1 MDRFN
6 RADKTLCVLF
16 ICFLVILA
24 LRTLYPQ
31 YIIFE
36 LLLFCS
42 EASLVGGIA
51 DWFAVTALF
60 KKPLG
65 FPFHTAILPRRRDA
79 FINSCVRMLQTEF
92 LSKRKIYR
100 RICNADLL
108 SWGGFP
114 FHTAIL
120 PRRRDAFINSCVRM
134 LQTEFLSKRKIYRRI
149 CNADLLSWGLNWAK
163 NPDNKKY
170 ILNEV
175 MQFLVKKITE
185 IDTAKVAQKNSEKI
199 AQLILKES
207 MGDLSHN
214 LMGVLLKSENSQLAV
229 DKGINFLK
237 GYFSGREGK
246 ARIDAFLENYQ
257 KQYES
262 GLGGLM
268 LSLALATNTL
278 DPDELS
284 LIIHERILDLLDD
297 VSDKD
302 GEKQYES
309 GLGGL
314 MLSLALATN
323 TLDPDELSLIIHERI
338 LDLLDDVSDK
348 DGELYANLI
357 NLYEEALMNIRDD
370 ENWVDSLNTLRDSF
384 VEMGIVEK
392 ILQNSLRNFCE
403 YLLANNNREN
413 KLYQTI
419 EQILSEEIDRCIE
432 KLNTNNEFK
441 SKINRFVLDVVH
453 RSALKGNKLYQ
464 TIEQILSEEIDR
476 CIEKLNTNNEFKS
489 KINRFVLD
497 VVHRSALKGEDV
509 ILELA
514 RKFLEGLTDKQL
526 NELVYDKVET
536 DMIWIRL
543 NGSIVGGIIGFFAF
557 WLLQLV
563 NN

>member
-16 ICFLVILA
+16 VCFLVVLA

-65 FPFHTAILPRRRDA
+65 FPFHTAILP
-79 FINSCVRMLQTEF
+79 S
-92 LSKRKIYR
+92 
-100 RICNADLL
+100 
-108 SWGGFP
+108 
-114 FHTAIL
+114 
-120 PRRRDAFINSCVRM
+120 RRDAFINSCVRM

-175 MQFLVKKITE
+175 MQFLVKKIAE

-214 LMGVLLKSENSQLAV
+214 LMGVLLK
-229 DKGINFLK
+229 
-237 GYFSGREGK
+237 REGK

-257 KQYES
+257 
-262 GLGGLM
+262 
-268 LSLALATNTL
+268 
-278 DPDELS
+278 
-284 LIIHERILDLLDD
+284 
-297 VSDKD
+297 
-302 GEKQYES
+302 KQYES

-453 RSALKGNKLYQ
+453 RSALKG
-464 TIEQILSEEIDR
+464 
-476 CIEKLNTNNEFKS
+476 
-489 KINRFVLD
+489 
-497 VVHRSALKGEDV
+497 EDV

-563 NN
+563 NK

>member
-6 RADKTLCVLF
+6 KADKTLCVLF
-16 ICFLVILA
+16 ICFLVVLA
-24 LRTLYPQ
+24 LKTLYPQ

-65 FPFHTAILPRRRDA
+65 FPFHTAILPRRRNA
-79 FINSCVRMLQTEF
+79 FINSCV
-92 LSKRKIYR
+92 K
-100 RICNADLL
+100 
-108 SWGGFP
+108 
-114 FHTAIL
+114 
-120 PRRRDAFINSCVRM
+120 M

-149 CNADLLSWGLNWAK
+149 CNADLLSWGLKWIK
-163 NPDNKKY
+163 KPENKQY
-170 ILNEV
+170 VLNEV
-175 MQFLVKKITE
+175 MHFLLQKISE
-185 IDTAKVAQKNSEKI
+185 VDASKVAAKNSEKL
-199 AQLILKES
+199 AQIILKES
-207 MGDLSHN
+207 MNNLSN
-214 LMGVLLKSENSQLAV
+214 KLIDILLKSENSQLAV
-229 DKGINFLK
+229 DKSINLLK
-237 GYFSGREGK
+237 GYFAGRDGK
-246 ARIDAFLENYQ
+246 AKIDAFIENYQ
-257 KQYES
+257 KQYGS

-268 LSLALATNTL
+268 LSLALATNAL
-278 DPDELS
+278 DPEELS
-284 LIIHERILDLLDD
+284 LIIHERILTLLEE

-302 GEKQYES
+302 S
-309 GLGGL
+309 
-314 MLSLALATN
+314 
-323 TLDPDELSLIIHERI
+323 
-338 LDLLDDVSDK
+338 
-348 DGELYANLI
+348 ELYANFI
-357 NLYEEALMNIRDD
+357 DLYESILKGIRED
-370 ENWVDSLNTLRDSF
+370 ENWINSLENLRDNF
-384 VEMGIVEK
+384 VDMGVVQKIV
-392 ILQNSLRNFCE
+392 QNSIRNVCE
-403 YLLANNNREN
+403 YLLASGNKSN

-419 EQILSEEIDRCIE
+419 EHI
-432 KLNTNNEFK
+432 F
-441 SKINRFVLDVVH
+441 
-453 RSALKGNKLYQ
+453 A
-464 TIEQILSEEIDR
+464 EEIDR

-557 WLLQLV
+557 WVLQLV

>member
-6 RADKTLCVLF
+6 KADKTLCVLF
-16 ICFLVILA
+16 ICFLIVLA

-36 LLLFCS
+36 MLLFCS

-65 FPFHTAILPRRRDA
+65 FPFHTAILPRRRNA
-79 FINSCVRMLQTEF
+79 FINSCV
-92 LSKRKIYR
+92 K
-100 RICNADLL
+100 
-108 SWGGFP
+108 
-114 FHTAIL
+114 
-120 PRRRDAFINSCVRM
+120 M

-149 CNADLLSWGLNWAK
+149 CNADLLSWGLKWIKKPN
-163 NPDNKKY
+163 NKQQV
-170 ILNEV
+170 LNEV
-175 MQFLVKKITE
+175 MKFLLQKISMV
-185 IDTAKVAQKNSEKI
+185 DASKVATKNSEKL
-199 AQLILKES
+199 AQVILKES
-207 MGDLSHN
+207 MGNLSN
-214 LMGVLLKSENSQLAV
+214 SLIEILLKTDNSRLAV
-229 DKGINFLK
+229 DKSIDLLK
-237 GYFSGREGK
+237 GYFAGREGK
-246 ARIDAFLENYQ
+246 ARIDKFIENYQ
-257 KQYES
+257 KQYGS

-268 LSLALATNTL
+268 LSLALATNAL

-284 LIIHERILDLLDD
+284 LIIHERILSLLEEA
-297 VSDKD
+297 SDKD
-302 GEKQYES
+302 S
-309 GLGGL
+309 
-314 MLSLALATN
+314 
-323 TLDPDELSLIIHERI
+323 
-338 LDLLDDVSDK
+338 
-348 DGELYANLI
+348 ELYANFVE
-357 NLYEEALMNIRDD
+357 LYEAILNGIHDD
-370 ENWVDSLNTLRDSF
+370 ENWINSLENLRDNF
-384 VEMGIVEK
+384 IDMGVLQK
-392 ILQNSLRNFCE
+392 IIQNSIRNVCE
-403 YLLANNNREN
+403 YLLASGDKNN

-419 EQILSEEIDRCIE
+419 ER
-432 KLNTNNEFK
+432 
-441 SKINRFVLDVVH
+441 
-453 RSALKGNKLYQ
+453 
-464 TIEQILSEEIDR
+464 ILSEEIDR

-526 NELVYDKVET
+526 NDLVYDKVET